1 MNDKHREAGK
11 LLLSF
16 IRKIAKEKGMT
27 EKDIALNSGFI
38 QPNVNRMLSG
48 KYMPSLDNFLKLGE
62 AVGVRIELHS
72 PEVPSAAKIRNLEIP
87 RFMFSPDMQT
97 KQLYI
102 IHTHYPACVIH
113 VIQTIPTSLE
123 VLQNFDNCDDFED
136 VIEDALEFYRN
147 NVMNDDEMMN

>member
-1 MNDKHREAGK
+1 MNDKHRDAAMMMMGFLKE
-11 LLLSF
+11 
-16 IRKIAKEKGMT
+16 IAKNNGLKQ
-27 EKDIALNSGFI
+27 KDISKKTEMSIQTVNQMFSG
-38 QPNVNRMLSG
+38 NL
-48 KYMPSLDNFLKLGE
+48 MPTLDNFIKLGE

-113 VIQTIPTSLE
+113 VIQTIPASLE

-147 NVMNDDEMMN
+147 NVMNDDEIMN